1 MNHKYAH
8 LLQPVKLGKNIL
20 KNRMINAKSV
30 AIQTDF
36 DSMADFL
43 GGLAKNGA
51 SIVTCAPGMFK
62 EVKGHTFFTSDF
74 DMDSREDQN
83 GFKKVIERIHC
94 YGSLASASTMC
105 YLPNDVSIS
114 DIRDWSLIPD
124 RFPPGPEGIY
134 YTSMDPDAMGK
145 FGGEQVV
152 PPEITKEQ
160 IKEFIALFTSYCV
173 RLKELGFD
181 MVNIYASY
189 NASILGKSL
198 SRVLNQRTD
207 EYGGSNEN
215 RVRLLC
221 ELLTSVKEACGWDYP
236 IELQISGHDPLKG
249 GFTEEDFVEYCK
261 ILDSKG
267 LVDIFQVR
275 AWSGDYTHTNSY
287 TSTKE
292 NPTNLRFAAMLKEA
306 GVKAYVAPVGGFQD
320 PAVMERVI
328 AEGKCDLIA
337 LARAFICDEN
347 YYDKILAG
355 KGEDVMSCIRCD
367 KCHAGHCSINPKL
380 GLSQDVL
387 KAMYSA
393 PTTSKKVAVI
403 GGGPSGMKAAIT
415 AAERGHQVTLFEKET
430 YLGGQ
435 LRHTDFMDC
444 KWGVKEFKDYLI
456 HRMSQLGVDVRLGVC
471 ANADIIEAGGYD
483 AVIAGTGSTPKKGSM
498 PGADGANVWAPID
511 VFGHE
516 SELAHEVVV
525 VGGAMIAADTA
536 MYLCNQ
542 GHKVTM
548 ITRQREAA
556 HDYSAHSGDAFKDYL
571 NSRPNIS
578 FITMAQTTLIEE
590 DGVTYTDRDGVSHKV
605 PCGSVVV
612 ANGRIPNT
620 KEAYEFA
627 GSAPQFFVVGD
638 ACSLSDTSKMGHGG
652 PHGPK
657 EDPNKDTTDA
667 GIRHSIF
674 TGFSAASCI

>member
-1 MNHKYAH
+1 MNHKYQH
-8 LLQPVKLGKNIL
+8 VLQPAKLGKNIL
-20 KNRMINAKSV
+20 KNRIINAKSV
-30 AIQTDF
+30 AIQDDF
-36 DSMADFL
+36 DSMAEFL

-62 EVKGHTFFTSDF
+62 EIKGRTFFTSSY
-74 DMDSREDQN
+74 DMDKMEDQQ
-83 GFKKVIERIHC
+83 GFKKVIERIHA

-105 YLPNDVSIS
+105 YLPVDVSIS
-114 DIRDWSLIPD
+114 DIHDWSVIPES
-124 RFPPGPEGIY
+124 FPPGPEGIY
-134 YTSMDPDAMGK
+134 YMSMDPDFMREHGHEK
-145 FGGEQVV
+145 IV

-198 SRVLNQRTD
+198 SRALNQRTD

-221 ELLTSVKEACGWDYP
+221 ELLSSIKEACGKDFP

-249 GFTEEDFVEYCK
+249 GFTEEDFVEYCQ

-292 NPTNLRFAAMLKEA
+292 NPTNLRFAAMLKQA
-306 GVKAYVAPVGGFQD
+306 GIKAYVAPVGGFQD
-320 PAVMERVI
+320 PAVMERVL

-337 LARAFICDEN
+337 MARPLICDEN
-347 YYDKILAG
+347 YYEKILAG
-355 KGEDVMSCIRCD
+355 KGEEVQSCIRCD
-367 KCHAGHCSINPKL
+367 KCHGGICSINPKL
-380 GLSQDVL
+380 GINKQFPD
-387 KAMYSA
+387 MYKA
-393 PTTSKKVAVI
+393 PTSVKKVAVI

-415 AAERGHQVTLFEKET
+415 AAERGHQVTLFEKEG

-435 LRHTDFMDC
+435 LHHTDFMDC
-444 KWGVKEFKDYLI
+444 KWGVREFKDYLVM
-456 HRMSQLGVDVRLGVC
+456 RLNQLGVDVKLNTE
-471 ANADIIEAGGYD
+471 ATAYMIQAGGYD
-483 AVIAGTGSTPKKGSM
+483 AVIAGTGSTPKKGSF
-498 PGADGANVWAPID
+498 PGSDGANVWAPVD

-516 SELAHEVVV
+516 KELADEVVV
-525 VGGAMIAADTA
+525 VGGAMIATDTA
-536 MYLCNQ
+536 MYLCNE
-542 GHKVTM
+542 GHKVTI
-548 ITRQREAA
+548 ITRQREAG
-556 HDYSAHSGDAFKDYL
+556 HDYSAHSADAFKDYL
-571 NSRPNIS
+571 RSRPNIH
-578 FITMAQTTLIEE
+578 FVTEAQTTAIEE
-590 DGVTYTDRDGVSHKV
+590 DGVVYTDKEGNSHKI

-620 KEAYEFA
+620 EQAYAFA
-627 GSAPQFFVVGD
+627 GSAPQFYVVGD
-638 ACSLSDTSKMGHGG
+638 ACQLTEASKRGGHGPG
-652 PHGPK
+652 QK
-657 EDPNKDTTDA
+657 SDPNKDTTDA
-667 GIRHSIF
+667 GIRHSIY
-674 TGFSAASCI
+674 TGFTAANCI

>member
-1 MNHKYAH
+1 MNHKYQH
-8 LLQPVKLGKNIL
+8 VLQPVKLGKNIL
-20 KNRMINAKSV
+20 KNRIINAKSV
-30 AIQTDF
+30 AIQDDF
-36 DSMADFL
+36 DSMAEFL
-43 GGLAKNGA
+43 GGLARNGA

-62 EVKGHTFFTSDF
+62 EVKGRTFFTSSY
-74 DMDSREDQN
+74 DMDKRDDQQ
-83 GFKKVIERIHC
+83 GFKKVIERIHA

-105 YLPNDVSIS
+105 YLPVDIAIS
-114 DIRDWSLIPD
+114 DIHDWSVIPES
-124 RFPPGPEGIY
+124 FPPGPEGIY
-134 YTSMDPDAMGK
+134 YMSMDPEFMKKHGNEK
-145 FGGEQVV
+145 IV

-160 IKEFIALFTSYCV
+160 IKEFIELFTGYCV

-198 SRVLNQRTD
+198 SRALNQRTD

-221 ELLTSVKEACGWDYP
+221 ELLSSIKAACGQDFP

-249 GFTEEDFVEYCK
+249 GFTEEDFVEYCQ

-292 NPTNLRFAAMLKEA
+292 NPTNLRFAEMLKKA

-337 LARAFICDEN
+337 MARPLICDEN
-347 YYDKILAG
+347 YYEKILAG
-355 KGEDVMSCIRCD
+355 KGEEVQSCIRCD
-367 KCHAGHCSINPKL
+367 KCHGGICSINPKL
-380 GLSQDVL
+380 GINRQYPD
-387 KAMYSA
+387 MYKA
-393 PTTSKKVAVI
+393 PTSVKKVAVI

-415 AAERGHQVTLFEKET
+415 AAERGHKVTLFEKEG

-435 LRHTDFMDC
+435 LHHTDFMDC

-456 HRMSQLGVDVRLGVC
+456 MRMNQLGVDVKL
-471 ANADIIEAGGYD
+471 NTEATAYMIQAGCYD
-483 AVIAGTGSTPKKGSM
+483 AVIAGTGSTPKKGSC
-498 PGADGANVWAPID
+498 PGSDGANVWAPVD
-511 VFGHE
+511 VFGRE
-516 SELAHEVVV
+516 SELAEEVVV

-536 MYLCNQ
+536 MYLCNE
-542 GHKVTM
+542 GHKVTI
-548 ITRQREAA
+548 ITRQRQAA
-556 HDYSAHSGDAFKDYL
+556 HDYSAHSGDAFRDYL
-571 NSRPNIS
+571 NSRPNIH
-578 FITMAQTTLIEE
+578 FVTEAQTTLIEE
-590 DGVTYTDRDGVSHKV
+590 DGVTYTDKEGKSHKI

-620 KEAYEFA
+620 EQAYAFA
-627 GSAPQFFVVGD
+627 GSAPQFYVVGD
-638 ACSLSDTSKMGHGG
+638 ACQLTEASKMGG
-652 PHGPK
+652 HGPGAK
-657 EDPNKDTTDA
+657 PDPNKDTTDA
-667 GIRHSIF
+667 GIRHSIY
-674 TGFSAASCI
+674 TGFTAASCI